1 MILLKNDYISR
12 LNQILHGIKKL
23 KRLEEDKALTHIIHM
38 EELII
43 DLPKSLKIK
52 MKFQRKIVITF
63 MGHFMLVYFISVGF
77 KVLNSSKFLP
87 LI

>member
-1 MILLKNDYISR
+1 
-12 LNQILHGIKKL
+12 
-23 KRLEEDKALTHIIHM
+23 M
-38 EELII
+38 EECII